1 MIIEVTFEVS
11 ESYTGYKNKDAMCFV
26 TSGSSPRN
34 EKDMIVCIPNFYETK
49 TKDAIPEPI
58 TNEYTSSVSQ
68 SNFPIHENFYDPI
81 QSRVIS
87 FYNNSLFCDM
97 PPADSK
103 FTIKIVSQ
111 SLIES

>member
-11 ESYTGYKNKDAMCFV
+11 ESYTAYKNKDSMCFV

-34 EKDMIVCIPNFYETK
+34 EKDRVVSIPNFYEISTL
-49 TKDAIPEPI
+49 DSIPEPI

-68 SNFPIHENFYDPI
+68 SNFPIHENFFDPI

-87 FYNNSLFCDM
+87 FYNTSLFYDT
-97 PPADSK
+97 PPVDSQL
-103 FTIKIVSQ
+103 TIKIVSQ